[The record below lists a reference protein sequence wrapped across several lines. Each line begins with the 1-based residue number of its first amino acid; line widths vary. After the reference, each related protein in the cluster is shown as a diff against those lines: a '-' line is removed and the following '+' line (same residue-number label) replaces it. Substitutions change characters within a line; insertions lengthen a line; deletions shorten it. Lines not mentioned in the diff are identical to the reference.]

1 MSKKQFTVNQQ
12 EAAFLLA
19 VDCRTIQT
27 WSKRSTDPLPVA
39 RHGARGQPN
48 EYNPA
53 MLVQWYVRNEL
64 DKLNINDGEL
74 LDLNTERAKLA
85 KLQARKIELDLEV
98 IEGRMVDTEQAGA
111 ALEKVIMA
119 CRSRLLAMPSKI
131 APQVF
136 GTRTLPGT
144 AEAIREGVY
153 DALTELSQMDV
164 EKVISTEH

>member
-12 EAAFLLA
+12 QAAYMLG
-19 VDCRTIQT
+19 VDGRTIQT

-119 CRSRLLAMPSKI
+119 CRSRLLAMPTKI
-131 APQVF
+131 APQVMGA
-136 GTRTLPGT
+136 GTI
-144 AEAIREGVY
+144 AEKAEVIRDGVY
-153 DALTELSQMDV
+153 TALNELSRLDV